1 MARRCF
7 WPPESLAGMFARLF
21 RQADPGQEGHGH
33 FVGFLPGFLFQQ
45 HRGHGDVFLD
55 RQVGEDV
62 EQLEHHAHLLTV
74 LIDVHLF
81 SGDFHAFHENLAFFG
96 GFQHV
101 QAAQIGAFAAAGGA
115 DDADAFAFADLIG
128 YALENVKLAKAFV
141 QVDGFDHYFGRISH
155 GSSVSFHTGR

>member
-1 MARRCF
+1 MAISSASCLVF
-7 WPPESLAGMFARLF
+7 FFSSTGAMVTFSL
-21 RQADPGQEGHGH
+21 H
-33 FVGFLPGFLFQQ
+33 
-45 HRGHGDVFLD
+45 

-96 GFQHV
+96 GFQHI

-128 YALENVKLAKAFV
+128 YALENVKFAKAFV